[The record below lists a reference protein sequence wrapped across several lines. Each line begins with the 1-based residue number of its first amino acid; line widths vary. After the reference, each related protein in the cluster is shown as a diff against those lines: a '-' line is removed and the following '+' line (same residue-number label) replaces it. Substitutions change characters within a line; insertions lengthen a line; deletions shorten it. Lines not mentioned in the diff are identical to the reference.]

1 MIEACGLSK
10 PCPTA
15 GFTLIE
21 LLMVVAIL
29 GIIGAVGVPAY
40 SGYIAGAKES
50 TAQNN
55 LRSIYLMEQDYFYE
69 NGVYCV
75 SACTNTA
82 NINKNLFGGKQ
93 SLDESGSSP
102 YRYSVTGS
110 ATAYSAWARKRN
122 SGDSLKQFRINEKN
136 SIVVF

>member
-1 MIEACGLSK
+1 MIYSRKTQL
-10 PCPTA
+10 TA

-21 LLMVVAIL
+21 LLIAV
-29 GIIGAVGVPAY
+29 GIVGLFAAVGVPAY

-93 SLDESGSSP
+93 SLDESASSP

-122 SGDSLKQFRINEKN
+122 SRDGLKQFRINEKN
-136 SIVVF
+136 SIVAF

>member
-1 MIEACGLSK
+1 MIYSSK
-10 PCPTA
+10 SRPTA
-15 GFTLIE
+15 GFALIE
-21 LLMVVAIL
+21 LLIVVAIL
-29 GIIGAVGVPAY
+29 GIIGAVGMPAY

-75 SACTNTA
+75 RACTNTA

-93 SLDESGSSP
+93 SLDESASSP
-102 YRYSVTGS
+102 YLYSVTGS
-110 ATAYSAWARKRN
+110 TTAYIAWARKRN
-122 SGDSLKQFRINEKN
+122 PRDGLKQFRINEKN
-136 SIVVF
+136 SIDAF

>member
-1 MIEACGLSK
+1 MNRSSK
-10 PCPTA
+10 PRLTA

-21 LLMVVAIL
+21 LLIVVAIV
-29 GIIGAVGVPAY
+29 GVIGAVGVPAY
-40 SGYIAGAKES
+40 SGYVAGAKEA

-75 SACTNTA
+75 RACTNTA

-93 SLDESGSSP
+93 SLDESASSS
-102 YRYSVTGS
+102 YLYSVTGS
-110 ATAYSAWARKRN
+110 ATTYSAWARKRN
-122 SGDSLKQFRINEKN
+122 SGDVMKQFRINEKN
-136 SIVVF
+136 SIVPF